1 MLGQAKRLSQ
11 VYTGMQM
18 SGAPNFEGLELRLKK
33 LDCSTPDCRAEIS
46 VFRRELD
53 AACDQK
59 YISLKEWRELVLRL
73 SPIQEKCLQLQPD
86 AWRRPL
92 PKG

>member
-1 MLGQAKRLSQ
+1 M
-11 VYTGMQM
+11 TGIVTFR
-18 SGAPNFEGLELRLKK
+18 ALELRLQK
-33 LDCSTPDCRAEIS
+33 LDCAKPDCRADIS
-46 VFRRELD
+46 GFRRDLD

-92 PKG
+92 PKC